1 MKTMARKNDR
11 DLLDKLRAGGL
22 RKSVARTLAGASKS
36 KPKGRA
42 AKAIDDSVARLRS
55 VTSILERRAEEAR
68 RSEAGKKA
76 ALSRKRN
83 AAKRSAA
90 AKRGAKTRAKAGK

>member
-36 KPKGRA
+36 KPKGKA